1 MFKSMSIKARLSAA
15 FIVAFLLF
23 GLGVGTAL
31 NGVFSTSERFE
42 HFFATSQVRYTAYQ
56 TMFSDGLLS
65 GMALRNLVLKPH
77 IRKPY
82 KVVPTA
88 IERFDTAYANAVNAA
103 GDDAGTLEKLK
114 KIDRHWQVSRAAKL
128 KVLDQVKAGDVEGAT
143 ETLNTVEHPNWQ
155 QVRIAVQKLTLVE
168 EARARELRAQM
179 LENKNAII
187 RNSLLLSLVAIL
199 SGALIAWLV
208 IRSIK
213 RTFGHVIQSLN
224 DIASGEGDLTR
235 RLDEQGRDEVAQLG
249 GAFNRF
255 VSRIQELIRQIRE
268 TGDTLTSS
276 AKQMTE
282 MSVETKYSMNQQESK
297 IDQVATAMNE
307 MTATVQE
314 VARNAA
320 EASSAAQSADS
331 EAGNGNQLVKQAIGS
346 INDLASEVDQSAQNI
361 ASLDQNA
368 EQIGSVL
375 DVIRGI
381 AEQTN
386 LLALNAAIEA
396 ARAGEQGRGF
406 AVVADEVRT
415 LASRTQDSTQEIQAM
430 IEQLQQGTKT
440 AVQSMDQSREKTGAV
455 VDVAKQAGEALTSI
469 TRAVSQIADMNSHIA
484 TAAEE
489 QSAVS
494 EDINQNVVSI
504 NTLANQAA
512 ATAEQAAASSQDLER
527 LAEQLQQAI
536 SQFRV

>member
-15 FIVAFLLF
+15 FIVVFLLF

-77 IRKPY
+77 IQKPY

-88 IERFDTAYANAVNAA
+88 IERFDTAYANAIKAA

-128 KVLDQVKAGDVEGAT
+128 KVLDQVKAGDVQGAT

-155 QVRIAVQKLTLVE
+155 QVRIAVQELTLAE

-346 INDLASEVDQSAQNI
+346 INELASEVDQSAQNI

-368 EQIGSVL
+368 EQIGTVL